1 MLLNHK
7 QIPKTLA
14 EFFTTFSDCLQ
25 NLLIFNTQTLLNKN
39 LQQVIKYIFT
49 PIFKIFIKSNIGLFI
64 EQYVAR
70 FAEWLRYEKSKFEH
84 EVAEARLK
92 AKFADLTII
101 KGYFKGLKYP
111 GFISFGSSLFPKLS
125 GNYESELFS
134 TLEELQRNDYSK
146 IIDIGCAEGYYA
158 VGLAIKFKNS
168 IVYAFDID
176 NTAQELA
183 KNMSKLN
190 AVDDIVIIKGQCT
203 SVWLGKENFSKRSLI
218 ISDCEGFEKD
228 LFVLENITN
237 LYNCD
242 LIIEL
247 HPMFN
252 SDIKNYLCKLFGPT
266 HQLQI
271 ISSKDDARKIF
282 ELGDMYQNFS
292 YIDKLKL
299 VQEGRMFTMDW
310 LVAISKNPNT

>member
-1 MLLNHK
+1 M
-7 QIPKTLA
+7 IKT
-14 EFFTTFSDCLQ
+14 
-25 NLLIFNTQTLLNKN
+25 
-39 LQQVIKYIFT
+39 IFT
-49 PIFKIFIKSNIGLFI
+49 PFVKIFIKSKVGLLF
-64 EQYVAR
+64 EQYISR
-70 FAEWLRYEKSKFEH
+70 FAEWLRFEKSKLQH
-84 EVAEARLK
+84 EVAETRLK
-92 AKFADLTII
+92 VKFADLTVV

-111 GFISFGSSLFPKLS
+111 GFTSFGSSLFPKLS

-134 TLEELQRNDYSK
+134 TLEDLHRNDYSK

-176 NTAQELA
+176 HTAQKLTE
-183 KNMSKLN
+183 NMSKLN
-190 AVDDIVIIKGQCT
+190 TVDDRVIVKGQCT
-203 SVWLGKENFSKRSLI
+203 SEWLGKENFSNRSLI

-228 LFVLENITN
+228 LFCLENISN

-252 SDIKNYLCKLFGPT
+252 SDIKNYLCSLFGPT

-282 ELGDMYQNFS
+282 ELGDMGQNFS

>member
-1 MLLNHK
+1 MEA
-7 QIPKTLA
+7 IPLKLYIII
-14 EFFTTFSDCLQ
+14 LVKK
-25 NLLIFNTQTLLNKN
+25 IFNPLIKWLVKTKFGW
-39 LQQVIKYIFT
+39 VITKMLI
-49 PIFKIFIKSNIGLFI
+49 
-64 EQYVAR
+64 R
-70 FAEWLRYEKSKFEH
+70 FAEWLRYEKSKFQH

-92 AKFADLTII
+92 LKFADLTVI

-111 GFISFGSSLFPKLS
+111 GFTSFGSSLFPKLS

-134 TLEELQRNDYSK
+134 TFEDLQRNEYSK

-190 AVDDIVIIKGQCT
+190 AVDDRVIIKGQCT
-203 SVWLGKENFSKRSLI
+203 SEWLGKENFSKRSLI

-252 SDIKNYLCKLFGPT
+252 SDIKNYLCTLLGPT

-282 ELGDMYQNFS
+282 ELGDFYPNFS

-310 LVAISKNPNT
+310 LIAISKNLNT